1 MKARLK
7 HCFKAIINVLIAL
20 QNKTKKER
28 ASKSTKLRCK
38 INAVGKPRRWH
49 KMISEHRNNDQTQ
62 VKL

>member
-7 HCFKAIINVLIAL
+7 HCSKEIINVLIQL
-20 QNKTKKER
+20 QNKKR

-38 INAVGKPRRWH
+38 NANVGKPRRWH
-49 KMISEHRNNDQTQ
+49 KMINEHRNNDQTQ